1 MRWLSRL
8 LVKDTRRLEKRR
20 QHATIAR
27 ELKRNYKGKSISS
40 IHQLEDID
48 KEIEKE
54 KRRRLG
60 EDRKR

>member
-1 MRWLSRL
+1 
-8 LVKDTRRLEKRR
+8 
-20 QHATIAR
+20 
-27 ELKRNYKGKSISS
+27 LKRNYKRKSISS